1 MSDTAGK
8 PNGEAAESMLNL
20 VPESSYITGQREAPS
35 ARHVFVSKPLLT
47 EHIDPQDLYRVF
59 SPEEKGFVVDAPIAR
74 ISQSVAECLPHI
86 VQAINEADELQREN
100 HVSLALPNVFALAR
114 FAGVSTNF
122 DDALALLLGALA
134 AHRSAPYS
142 RDELLALQRT
152 LEKLRRNPTPTDEDV
167 SLLYSSLEDAGF
179 DLNAPL
185 EGLDLSPVN
194 EG

>member
-100 HVSLALPNVFALAR
+100 HYLWRYPTFSPWRVSPE
-114 FAGVSTNF
+114 
-122 DDALALLLGALA
+122 
-134 AHRSAPYS
+134 Y
-142 RDELLALQRT
+142 QRT
-152 LEKLRRNPTPTDEDV
+152 LTMHSHCCWARWLHTGRPPTREMNCWR
-167 SLLYSSLEDAGF
+167 SSG
-179 DLNAPL
+179 P
-185 EGLDLSPVN
+185 SKS
-194 EG
+194 